1 LKSIFIFRIS
11 SLTCAHLE
19 NTFVSFGPLL
29 LCYIVAMNQLSVAR
43 SPNVKDLGLICSL
56 ELVGSKRHSQSV
68 NLVVNWHLVTTCNE
82 ISWSRKL
89 WAKLN

>member
-1 LKSIFIFRIS
+1 
-11 SLTCAHLE
+11 LTCAHLE

-68 NLVVNWHLVTTCNE
+68 
-82 ISWSRKL
+82 
-89 WAKLN
+89 